1 LGVSELTVL
10 AAEDIQRLLEAHL
23 PRADLRG
30 ETIQE
35 VGSDFLRMRLPVTRH
50 HISPDIPPGS
60 GQAVLSAP
68 LMMGLADTAMYA
80 CIHAAYGANA
90 FGAIVSLNISF
101 LQVAGNVDLEATAR
115 LIRKGRKLAYLE
127 TYLRSVGATDPAA
140 HVTATYS
147 IWQTKPVVQA

>member
-1 LGVSELTVL
+1 ML
-10 AAEDIQRLLEAHL
+10 AAEDIQRLLEAHV
-23 PRADLRG
+23 PQADHRG
-30 ETIQE
+30 ETIEE
-35 VGSDFLRMRLPVTRH
+35 VGDNFIRMRLPVARH

-68 LMMGLADTAMYA
+68 LMMGLADTAMHA
-80 CIHAAYGANA
+80 CIHAVYGANA

-101 LQVAGNVDLEATAR
+101 LQVAGAADLEATAR

-127 TYLRSVGATDPAA
+127 TYLRSVGSKDPAA

-147 IWQTKPVVQA
+147 VWQAKPMVEA

>member
-1 LGVSELTVL
+1 ML
-10 AAEDIQRLLEAHL
+10 AAEDIQRLLEVHL
-23 PRADLRG
+23 PQADHRG
-30 ETIQE
+30 ETIEE
-35 VGSDFLRMRLPVTRH
+35 VGNDFIRMRLPITRH

-68 LMMGLADTAMYA
+68 LMMGFADTAMFA

-90 FGAIVSLNISF
+90 FGAIVNLNISF

-147 IWQTKPVVQA
+147 VWRTSPIVEA